1 MCPRTTLECAL
12 LGILD
17 YATRVTPGSTM
28 GPTNALSHLTDP
40 DISSNNT
47 NITLL
52 PDDLFIHAINT
63 ALVDKITSSTPTDLL
78 VHLYFL
84 VLPLLIGISLTPVFT
99 LKTVSTYL
107 LSPAMTSYHQFT
119 HPSLLAMEGS
129 SAPIPYYL
137 GTTGGRVCLP
147 SSAVLSL
154 GVPFANR

>member
-1 MCPRTTLECAL
+1 MFLQDFDL
-12 LGILD
+12 HFIHI
-17 YATRVTPGSTM
+17 PGSAM
-28 GPTNALSHLTDP
+28 GPTNTLSHLTDP

-52 PDDLFIHAINT
+52 PDDLFICAIDT

-78 VHLYFL
+78 VRLYFL
-84 VLPLLIGISLTPVFT
+84 VLPLPIGIFLTPVFT

-107 LSPAMTSYHQFT
+107 LSPAMTSYRRFT

-137 GTTGGRVCLP
+137 GTTGGWVCPP
-147 SSAVLSL
+147 SFTALSL
-154 GVPFANR
+154 AAPSANR